1 MEKVSQIRRDGTLV
15 LDYDSIYTPTEILR
29 VLQGI
34 FGPSL
39 KKDRKQYVFDNKVA
53 LLVKNISFLGHSWT
67 SDKKRMQLP
76 DYYPEYVLRNTQNGL
91 KSVYLGIY
99 HYGSVQ
105 LFVVYDPNQFIHK
118 KSHNS
123 SAHVN
128 IFNLQYAQKTGYFS
142 KRDRNGNDV
151 RVYKK
156 DGFREYI
163 LRLANNEK
171 TDLLKDVSHFLAGFA
186 NDILD
191 FIPKKWNAI
200 ESMKEM
206 QQAGYRNYRQN
217 RWEGFYFEFLVQKF
231 LKQYPGLQIAWHN
244 DKTKEGIDFDLVVSK
259 DNAIFL
265 DLKTHTSGDAILGNA
280 MDTFEKVV
288 EDEGGQVYYL
298 VLNLKTEKDSAHNYA
313 ATKYWNTLR
322 DHPEPDESKLIQ
334 ESKDNIK
341 YSVEVEGISLL
352 SIDKVGFEILK
363 QKPFNQGHNS
373 DGKPRKPKVS
383 IAKKMVDD
391 FTIYYKELT
400 KEK

>member
-39 KKDRKQYVFDNKVA
+39 QKDRKQYVFDNKVA

-105 LFVVYDPNQFIHK
+105 LFVVYDPNQFIRK

-128 IFNLQYAQKTGYFS
+128 IFDLQLAQRTGYFG
-142 KRDRNGNDV
+142 KRDRFGNDV
-151 RVYKK
+151 RIYKK
-156 DGFREYI
+156 DGFRDYV
-163 LRLANNEK
+163 LRLAANENAK
-171 TDLLKDVSHFLAGFA
+171 LLQDLNKYLADFATDIW
-186 NDILD
+186 N
-191 FIPKKWNAI
+191 FIPKEWKAI
-200 ESMKEM
+200 DSIKEMKE
-206 QQAGYRNYRQN
+206 AGDNNYRQMA
-217 RWEGFYFEFLVQKF
+217 WEGFYFEFLVKKF
-231 LKQYPGLQIAWHN
+231 LRQYPGLQVEWHN
-244 DKTKEGIDFDLVVSK
+244 DKKKEGIDLDLVVSA
-259 DNAIFL
+259 DQSIYI
-265 DLKTHTSGDAILGNA
+265 DLKAHTEGDAILGNA

-288 EDEGGQVYYL
+288 EEKGGQIYYL
-298 VLNLKTEKDSAHNYA
+298 CLDLQPESDSSHDYA
-313 ATKYWNTLR
+313 AYKYWNSLR
-322 DHPEPDESKLIQ
+322 DPSKQ
-334 ESKDNIK
+334 EEVDPNKRQLK
-341 YSVEVEGISLL
+341 YSVEVKGIRLL
-352 SIDKVGFEILK
+352 QISKVGFELLK

-391 FTIYYKELT
+391 FTIYYKEL
-400 KEK
+400 KGKK